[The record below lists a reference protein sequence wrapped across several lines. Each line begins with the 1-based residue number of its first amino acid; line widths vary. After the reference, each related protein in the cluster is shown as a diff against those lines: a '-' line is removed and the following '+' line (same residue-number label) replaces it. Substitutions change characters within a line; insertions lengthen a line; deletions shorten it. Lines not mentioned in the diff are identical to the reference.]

1 MFKNPFFKK
10 GIFYNLAFC
19 NRTEYMRIENCDKLL
34 FQVIEA
40 NTNKDNANWLLNKI
54 DAIIANESTRDLY
67 MTYSLI
73 ASKFKPGESL
83 VLELENEELKQYLKL
98 QNASIAQL
106 ARIYLL
112 IRILTASTGF
122 FKDKVANIIQ
132 IADTGELETFLK
144 YLVLLPNAEDFSYV
158 AVDALRTNIASIF
171 DAISAYNPYPTLY
184 FDDQQWNQMFL
195 KAAFMDRDLTTFNSI
210 DKKANK
216 DLARIISDYAHERWA
231 AGREIDPHFWRP
243 VSKYIQ
249 GVLVDDMQ
257 RLLQSENT
265 LENRAGALCCYKAT
279 NEEAIKLLQQ
289 YPNLLQQL
297 KENKLTW
304 VTLKD

>member
-1 MFKNPFFKK
+1 MKVKD
-10 GIFYNLAFC
+10 Y
-19 NRTEYMRIENCDKLL
+19 DKLL
-34 FQVIEA
+34 LRVIETNA
-40 NTNKDNANWLLNKI
+40 NKDSTVWLLNKV
-54 DAIIANESTRDLY
+54 DDIIANESTRDLY
-67 MTYSLI
+67 LTYSII
-73 ASKFKPGESL
+73 ASKFKPVESL

-98 QNASIAQL
+98 QNASLTQL

-112 IRILTASTGF
+112 IRILTVNAAF

-158 AVDALRTNIASIF
+158 AVDALRTNIVSVF
-171 DAISAYNPYPTLY
+171 DAISAYNPYPALY

-210 DKKANK
+210 DEKANK

-249 GVLVDDMQ
+249 GVLVDDVQ

-265 LENRAGALCCYKAT
+265 LENRAGALCCYKAS
-279 NEEAIKLLQQ
+279 NEEAMKLLQQ

-297 KENKLTW
+297 EENKLTW
-304 VTLKD
+304 ETLKD